1 MTMSTLYR
9 TTFLLRQPLRQRL
22 SLPISRPL
30 SIHVTPALSF
40 PRKNTMD
47 KDSMDTNPTEYSKSG
62 GDPETA
68 QLDTAFDGNTTRP
81 EEQGKQAAQE
91 SVSSFLCLGHGGDVG
106 LEVEKE

>member
-1 MTMSTLYR
+1 
-9 TTFLLRQPLRQRL
+9 
-22 SLPISRPL
+22 
-30 SIHVTPALSF
+30 
-40 PRKNTMD
+40 
-47 KDSMDTNPTEYSKSG
+47 MDTNPTEYSKSG